1 MHRMNRYRLLVP
13 LLAAAMLGAGSVAGA
28 KGTADAGRTDEK
40 KPAAAAKSGGTTK
53 AGKPGS
59 AKHGSSKGSHSD
71 GGKPKAGAKAGE
83 TKAGKSEGGTKSS
96 KHKDSKKSAKSRSSK
111 SHAKSEPPKEKP
123 KTPASRP
130 TTLASVDP
138 SAGVTEIEPA
148 SLSSDDIATVREAAG
163 LI

>member
-1 MHRMNRYRLLVP
+1 SRGTAEIDSHIHSRRTMHRMNRYRLLVP

-138 SAGVTEIEPA
+138 SAG
-148 SLSSDDIATVREAAG
+148 
-163 LI
+163 